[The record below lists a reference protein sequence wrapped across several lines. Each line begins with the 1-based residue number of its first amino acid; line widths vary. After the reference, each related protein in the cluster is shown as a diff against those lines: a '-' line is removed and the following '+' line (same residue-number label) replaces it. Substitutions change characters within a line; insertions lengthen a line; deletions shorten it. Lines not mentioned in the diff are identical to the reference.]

1 MEKEFDEKILKKF
14 EACGRIYKKIYL
26 DEEEERKKKL
36 DKLKKEYLGALK
48 FFFSRSF
55 MRGRSDTLS
64 GMYCRATTNVLE
76 KNNSLFWPWN
86 LGYSKGNVQ
95 LDKSKRNYNV
105 DKARTKNGRDVSG
118 LLQAGIEKEIN
129 QDGEKRKVNKKDIYH
144 TISTLKFISEHGKQG
159 SSIVGISLDY
169 INRNDIKELYKDIDE
184 ILFVS
189 KKIAS
194 FWIRDLMLLYNRD
207 INKLSPEQKEL
218 TQPVDTWIRQ
228 IAETCKIQ
236 YTKDADIVASIVGG
250 CERANLNPG
259 LVNAGMWLIGSNSD
273 IFARMCDNIGF
284 DDFRKFKCK
293 ELSNLKKKMSTG
305 K

>member
-1 MEKEFDEKILKKF
+1 MGKEFDEKILKKF
-14 EACGRIYKKIYL
+14 ENCGRIYKKIYL
-26 DEEEERKKKL
+26 DEEEDRKKNR
-36 DKLKKEYLGALK
+36 DKLEKYYLEGLK

-64 GMYCRATTNVLE
+64 GMYCRATIKVLE
-76 KNNSLFWPWN
+76 KDNSLFWPWN
-86 LGYSKGNVQ
+86 LGYSTGNVQ

-105 DKARTKNGRDVSG
+105 DKARTKNGRDISE
-118 LLQAGIEKEIN
+118 LLQGRIETEIN
-129 QDGEKRKVNKKDIYH
+129 QDGGKRKVNKKDIYH
-144 TISTLKFISEHGKQG
+144 IISTLKFISEHGKQG

-169 INRNDIKELYKDIDE
+169 INRNDIKGLYKDIDE

-194 FWIRDLMLLYNRD
+194 FWIRDLMLLYDRD
-207 INKLSPEQKEL
+207 INKLSPEEKEL

-228 IAETCKIQ
+228 IANTYGIQ
-236 YTKDADIVASIVGG
+236 ERDIVASIVES

-273 IFARMCDNIGF
+273 IFARICDNIGF
-284 DDFRKFKCK
+284 DDFRKYKHG
-293 ELSNLKKKMSTG
+293 ELSKLKKKMQEG
-305 K
+305 IK